1 MVVGQLVFLNRTL
14 KTSKI
19 FIGSGL
25 GPDALKIRHSDWL
38 LKIFNQ
44 LKAQNQRSVNL
55 RCKFSLLDQPSYHTV
70 V

>member
-25 GPDALKIRHSDWL
+25 GPDALKI
-38 LKIFNQ
+38 F
-44 LKAQNQRSVNL
+44 SVNFTL
-55 RCKFSLLDQPSYHTV
+55 R
-70 V
+70 